1 MRDFLEIFVQIIV
14 ALAGAV
20 AFGAGM
26 VALAL
31 TGVGCV
37 IWGGCRGFLGWR
49 RRRAERLR
57 DRG

>member
-1 MRDFLEIFVQIIV
+1 VRDFLGIFFEIIV

-26 VALAL
+26 VALAV

-37 IWGGCRGFLGWR
+37 VWGSCRGFLGWR

-57 DRG
+57 NRG